1 MNSDELLDA
10 RAALTAVIDQ
20 FEAAANA
27 AIDRFAKGDA
37 ALAAMAK
44 AALADGDHERV
55 IELLRGEGGAW
66 LNGPE
71 TMVVDLRLTA
81 ENAAALGDRALTE
94 ARHLNRGATVA
105 LRDAQLAQDGGLL
118 SQAERRRRDA
128 HDFATKAE
136 WWSNIAEA
144 CKKALR

>member
-55 IELLRGEGGAW
+55 IELLRGSGVM

-136 WWSNIAEA
+136 WWGNIAEA
-144 CKKALR
+144 CKEALR